1 MKEKRFTHLILNKM
15 DYKTINTFPIWKY
28 LAGLNIYPAKER
40 GYYGMYYSPF
50 REDNDASM
58 KVDYN
63 KNLWI
68 DYGASEGGTLI
79 DLVMRMENC
88 TNGEAMRLLEQKL
101 SDNNSLSFHGN
112 NIPNR
117 ETGTGS
123 PSPIQITG
131 ITSISSPA
139 LFDYLGERKIN
150 IDIAKLHCKEVH
162 YSVNGKNYF
171 AIGFNN
177 DTNGYELRNKYFKGC
192 TNKDKTTHLGSDKDA
207 CLVFE
212 GFIDYLSFLT
222 LKSLKSSIQNIVILN
237 SITNLPRALKFI
249 QSHPKVY
256 TYLDNDEAGR
266 KTTQQIKSV
275 CASVSDQSTRYRDYK
290 DLNDLLCGKKMAE
303 SIQAGLQESKLA
315 GKDSSQQENK
325 KTLTQPPVKK
335 RLNRGMKR

>member
-1 MKEKRFTHLILNKM
+1 M
-15 DYKTINTFPIWKY
+15 DSKTINMFPIREY

-40 GYYGMYYSPF
+40 DYYGMYHSPF

-63 KNLWI
+63 NNLWI
-68 DYGASEGGTLI
+68 DYGANEGGTLI
-79 DLVMRMENC
+79 DLVMRIEKC
-88 TNGEAMRLLEQKL
+88 TNGEAMRLLEQKF
-101 SDNNSLSFHGN
+101 SGNNSLSFHGN
-112 NIPNR
+112 NIFNR
-117 ETGTGS
+117 ERGIGS

-131 ITSISSPA
+131 IKPISSTA

-171 AIGFNN
+171 AVGFQN

-192 TNKDKTTHLGSDKDA
+192 TNKDITTHSGSDKET

-222 LKSLKSSIQNIVILN
+222 LKGLKSPIQDIVILH
-237 SITNLPRALKFI
+237 SVANLPKALNFI
-249 QSHPKVY
+249 QFHSKVY

-266 KTTQQIKSV
+266 KTTEQIKSV

-290 DLNDLLCGKKMAE
+290 DLNDLLCGKKMTE
-303 SIQAGLQESKLA
+303 SRLAGLQENKLS
-315 GKDSSQQENK
+315 GKDSNQQENK
-325 KTLTQPPVKK
+325 KTLIQPPVKK
-335 RLNRGMKR
+335 KPNRGMKR

>member
-1 MKEKRFTHLILNKM
+1 MNSKA
-15 DYKTINTFPIWKY
+15 INIFPIREY

-40 GYYGMYYSPF
+40 GYYGMYHSPF

-79 DLVMRMENC
+79 DLVMRIEKC
-88 TNGEAMRLLEQKL
+88 TNGEAMRLLEQKIPG
-101 SDNNSLSFHGN
+101 NIVFSFHGN
-112 NIPNR
+112 NISNR
-117 ETGTGS
+117 ETGMG
-123 PSPIQITG
+123 SPIQITG
-131 ITSISSPA
+131 MSSISSPV
-139 LFDYLGERKIN
+139 LLDYLVERKIN

-162 YSVNGKNYF
+162 YSVNSKNYF

-177 DTNGYELRNKYFKGC
+177 DSNGYELRNKYFKGC
-192 TNKDKTTHLGSDKDA
+192 TNKDITTHSGSDNDI

-222 LKSLKSSIQNIVILN
+222 LKGLKSPIQDVVILN
-237 SITNLPRALKFI
+237 SIASLSRALNFI
-249 QSHPKVY
+249 QSHPKIY

-266 KTTQQIKSV
+266 KTTEQIKSD
-275 CASVSDQSTRYRDYK
+275 CTSVSDQSTRYKDYK
-290 DLNDLLCGKKMAE
+290 DLNDLLCGKKMTE
-303 SIQAGLQESKLA
+303 SIQAGLQESKLS
-315 GKDSSQQENK
+315 GKNSSQQENK

-335 RLNRGMKR
+335 KPNRGMKR